1 MPNRSE
7 YEQKNWGNVTP
18 EEYGTE
24 HDEKEPSNDQD
35 ATAGIE
41 EHRAIWESGE
51 KTDFTNTDEVEKF
64 IKEIN
69 IKDVDRAADHI
80 LHDTYENQEVNEYG
94 RTIRTAQNK
103 QPETESQPA

>member
-18 EEYGTE
+18 EEYGAE
-24 HDEKEPSNDQD
+24 QAQQKPSDDQD
-35 ATAGIE
+35 MAAGIE
-41 EHRAIWESGE
+41 EHRATWESGE

-64 IKEIN
+64 IKEID

-80 LHDTYENQEVNEYG
+80 LHDTYEHQEVNEYG
-94 RTIRTAQNK
+94 RTIRKARNN